1 MFLQGT
7 ETTSCKPCDVP
18 SSCRPRRAQ
27 PLPPPQSR
35 QGIRVTSR
43 SMMKTSRILGWLL
56 LVGAVF
62 ATLAPIGLRPI
73 SDAPV
78 SVERFG
84 AYAMVSFLFA
94 LGYPNRRWQ
103 IVGGLIALA
112 GAMEAMQN
120 LELTRHGRFGDFVV
134 KAAGCWF
141 GVMVAVVLA
150 FIPASMAKAEGRA

>member
-1 MFLQGT
+1 
-7 ETTSCKPCDVP
+7 
-18 SSCRPRRAQ
+18 
-27 PLPPPQSR
+27 
-35 QGIRVTSR
+35 
-43 SMMKTSRILGWLL
+43 MMKTSRILSWLL
-56 LVGAVF
+56 LAGVVF

-84 AYAMVSFLFA
+84 SYAVVSFLFA

-120 LELTRHGRFGDFVV
+120 LELTRHGRFGDFAV
-134 KAAGCWF
+134 KAIGCWF

-150 FIPASMAKAEGRA
+150 FIPASMAKAEGRL